1 MSRSLDAVRRRRW
14 TLTLGIVLAVAACTG
29 GEDPAPSTSPGDTA
43 AGTTE
48 ALPTEVA
55 DLPGRLVIVDDDGNV
70 VLIDPDGSNPVP
82 ITDDAGDAAG
92 YRQPS
97 FSPVSGTVVF
107 SEINAEGSGLGWSD
121 EEGVRSS
128 VPMSGPPFFIFWS
141 PDGNGIGVLHNSATG
156 TIDFELVDVGDV
168 SAEVVAQGSP
178 FYFSWSPDSSQ
189 VAAHVQGD
197 LLGTIDLAGEGSD
210 LGATAAG
217 YQAPHWVPG
226 GILHLA
232 DEGLELR
239 QPGGE
244 GRIVATVPGPV
255 SFVANRQGTKV
266 AIQSFVDDEGAPPG
280 VDVAISETPAIPGN
294 EVVVIDLESG
304 EMSRVV
310 DTLAIGL
317 FWAPDGESLL
327 VLDPSVGAPEVAVH
341 VWRGGDATEV
351 SRIAPHP
358 SLIADVLR
366 FFDQYGQSLQLWS
379 PDSAAFAL
387 PGAID
392 DEPGIWVHLVGG
404 GDPVNVADGSWVA
417 WSGV

>member
-1 MSRSLDAVRRRRW
+1 
-14 TLTLGIVLAVAACTG
+14 
-29 GEDPAPSTSPGDTA
+29 
-43 AGTTE
+43 
-48 ALPTEVA
+48 
-55 DLPGRLVIVDDDGNV
+55 VIVDDDGNV
-70 VLIDPDGSNPVP
+70 VIIDPDGSNPVP
-82 ITDDAGDAAG
+82 LTDDAGSAAG

-97 FSPVSGTVVF
+97 FSPVSDTVVW

-121 EEGVRSS
+121 AAGERDS
-128 VPMSGPPFFIFWS
+128 VPMAAPPFFISWS
-141 PDGNGIGVLHNSATG
+141 PNGNGIGVLHNSPTG
-156 TIDFELVDVGDV
+156 TIDFELVDVAEV
-168 SAEVVAQGSP
+168 TSEVVAQGSP

-217 YQAPHWVPG
+217 YQAPHWIPS

-239 QPGGE
+239 QPDGE

-255 SFVANRQGTKV
+255 SFVANPQGTRV
-266 AIQSFVDDEGAPPG
+266 AIQSFIEEDEPPPG
-280 VDVAISETPAIPGN
+280 VDVAISETPSVPGN
-294 EVVVIDLESG
+294 EVVVIDMESG
-304 EMSRVV
+304 QMSQVV
-310 DTLAIGL
+310 GSPSIGL
-317 FWAPDGESLL
+317 FWSPDGESLL
-327 VLDPSVGAPEVAVH
+327 VLDPSVGAPEIAVLL
-341 VWRGGDATEV
+341 WRGGEVTEL

-358 SLIADVLR
+358 SLITDVLR
-366 FFDQYGQSLQLWS
+366 FFDQYGQSLQVWS
-379 PDSAAFAL
+379 PDSTAFAL

-392 DEPGIWVHLVGG
+392 EEPGIWIHLVAG